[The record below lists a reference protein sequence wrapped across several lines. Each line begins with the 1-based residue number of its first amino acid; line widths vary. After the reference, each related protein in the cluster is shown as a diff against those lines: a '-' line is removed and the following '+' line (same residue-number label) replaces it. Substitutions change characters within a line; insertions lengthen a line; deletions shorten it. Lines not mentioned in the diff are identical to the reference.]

1 MIVSFDDDVKVLSE
15 FTNDRSKLSR
25 AIRRTH
31 TGDGTRLYDAVDMVI
46 NQKLS
51 QIQGRKAVVL
61 FTDGVDTTSKR
72 ASYQST
78 VLDSEELDAL
88 IYPVQ
93 YDTFMDVGAG
103 GPTWPGGSGGVWRRR
118 GPDHGLCLSVFAA
131 FVGGVL

>member
-1 MIVSFDDDVKVLSE
+1 
-15 FTNDRSKLSR
+15 
-25 AIRRTH
+25 
-31 TGDGTRLYDAVDMVI
+31 MVI

-51 QIQGRKAVVL
+51 QVEGRKAVVL

-93 YDTFMDVGAG
+93 YDTFIDVAG
-103 GPTWPGGSGGVWRRR
+103 GGPAWPSGRQDDILGRY
-118 GPDHGLCLSVFAA
+118 SVGYSAA
-131 FVGGVL
+131 VAVDAVEVVRPLAQADASMKLLTSTCMI